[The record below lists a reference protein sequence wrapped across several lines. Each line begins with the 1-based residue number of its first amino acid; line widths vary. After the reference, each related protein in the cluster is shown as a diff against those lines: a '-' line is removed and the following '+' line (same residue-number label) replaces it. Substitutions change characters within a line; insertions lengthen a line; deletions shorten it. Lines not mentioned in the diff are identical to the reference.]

1 MDKIK
6 FQIFNQLKSNK
17 KVTNYKSLKINHLRD
32 IKKIT
37 TTPNEIYYYMMKA
50 NPNHILGIENR

>member
-6 FQIFNQLKSNK
+6 FQIFIQLKSNK
-17 KVTNYKSLKINHLRD
+17 KVTNYNSLKINYLHD

-37 TTPNEIYYYMMKA
+37 TTPNEIYTT
-50 NPNHILGIENR
+50 